1 METQGTETNEVLKML
16 INISSEISEL
26 KNSGEENYYSK
37 SDWSYEKIYPY
48 DSFIREIS
56 KVNKKD
62 AIKYLEN
69 AGEKVK
75 VFEIAN
81 NLGLS
86 SRVIAIIAELVGVKI
101 NTMNAIINKSDLNR
115 ILGYIINNVA

>member
-1 METQGTETNEVLKML
+1 MWRKMHGYSLFIMYWKFNKILEQGLV
-16 INISSEISEL
+16 IH
-26 KNSGEENYYSK
+26 
-37 SDWSYEKIYPY
+37 DWNYEKIYPY
-48 DSFIREIS
+48 DSFIYEIS

-101 NTMNAIINKSDLNR
+101 HSMNAIISKGDLNR
-115 ILGYIINNVA
+115 IIGYIINNAV